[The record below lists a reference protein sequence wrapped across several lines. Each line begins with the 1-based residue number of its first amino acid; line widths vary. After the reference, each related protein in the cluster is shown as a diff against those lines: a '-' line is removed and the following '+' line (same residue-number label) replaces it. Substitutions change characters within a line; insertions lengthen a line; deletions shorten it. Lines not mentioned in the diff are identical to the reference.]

1 VEFPVDGLDLGSRIG
16 ERKVA
21 DALAEEGE
29 DVLQYGLD
37 EAGEPMIY
45 DLCKLGGIRLLTF

>member
-1 VEFPVDGLDLGSRIG
+1 VQFPVEGLDLGSRIG

-21 DALAEEGE
+21 DALAAEGE

-45 DLCKLGGIRLLTF
+45 DLCKLHPAPGAFS